1 MIEFTDY
8 QKSKVVVGETFKNL
22 ISYVPDQKRENLIIL
37 TDSNVGAIYG
47 KKFPKVPVIHIGT
60 GESIKTQKTVDEII
74 DQLLDIGADRHT
86 YLVGI
91 GGGIVCDITGY
102 VASIF
107 MRGISFGY
115 VSTSMLSQIDASI
128 GGKTG
133 VNHKGFKNLVGTFNQ
148 PDFVICDL
156 EMLKTLPKTEI
167 NNGLAEAIKHAFIAD
182 AGYYRFINENSKDIL
197 SLRREV
203 LEKLVAR
210 SIEIKTAVVNRDEK
224 EKGERKKLN
233 FGHTYGHAIESLS
246 HLPHG
251 QAVAVGMV
259 KAAEL
264 SLKVGFCRQL
274 LIDELKQ
281 TLQKFGLPIQT
292 NLSDETLVHAIQK
305 DKKRRNN
312 SVDFV
317 FIKEIGDVEI
327 KSVPLVDLRTR
338 SQE

>member
-8 QKSKVVVGETFKNL
+8 QKSKVVVGDSFRKL
-22 ISYVPDQKRENLIIL
+22 IEYVPEEKRDRLIIV
-37 TDSNVGAIYG
+37 TDKNVSAIYG
-47 KKFPKVPVIHIGT
+47 KEFPQAPVISIGI
-60 GESIKTQKTVDEII
+60 GESVKTQKTVDEIV
-74 DQLLDIGADRHT
+74 DQLLESGADRHS

-133 VNHKGFKNLVGTFNQ
+133 VNHKGFKNLIGTFNQ
-148 PDFVICDL
+148 PDFVICDM
-156 EMLKTLPKTEI
+156 EMLNTLPKAEI
-167 NNGLAEAIKHAFIAD
+167 TNGIAEAIKHAFIAD
-182 AGYYRFINENSKDIL
+182 ARYFRFIDENSEAIL
-197 SLRREV
+197 TLNKKV

-210 SIEIKTAVVNRDEK
+210 SIEIKTGVVNRDEK

-246 HLPHG
+246 GIPHG

-264 SLKVGFCRQL
+264 SAMMGYSKES
-274 LIDELKQ
+274 LIDEIKRVL
-281 TLQKFGLPIQT
+281 LKFGLPT
-292 NLSDETLVHAIQK
+292 ETKLSNKDLLEAIQK
-305 DKKRRNN
+305 DKKRKLDK
-312 SVDFV
+312 VDFV
-317 FIKEIGDVEI
+317 FIREIGKVEI
-327 KSVPLVDLRTR
+327 QTIPIEEL
-338 SQE
+338 

>member
-8 QKSKVVVGETFKNL
+8 HKSKVVVGESFRNL
-22 ISYVPDQKRENLIIL
+22 IEYVPEEKRDRLIIL
-37 TDSNVGAIYG
+37 TDKNVGGIYG
-47 KKFPKVPVIHIGT
+47 KEFPKASIIKIGC
-60 GESIKTQKTVDEII
+60 GESVKTQKTVDEIV
-74 DQLLDIGADRHT
+74 DQLLELGADRHT

-133 VNHKGFKNLVGTFNQ
+133 VNHKGFKNLIGTFNQ
-148 PDFVICDL
+148 PDFVLCDL
-156 EMLKTLPKTEI
+156 EMLNTLPKAEI
-167 NNGLAEAIKHAFIAD
+167 TNGIAEAIKHALIAD
-182 AGYYRFINENSKDIL
+182 PDYYQFIDENSAAIL
-197 SLRREV
+197 SLDKEV

-210 SIEIKTAVVNRDEK
+210 SIEIKTGVVNRDEK

-246 HLPHG
+246 GIAHG

-264 SLKVGFCRQL
+264 SVKMGYCNENLVKEIKRL
-274 LIDELKQ
+274 
-281 TLQKFGLPIQT
+281 LQKFGLPT
-292 NLSDETLVHAIQK
+292 ETKLSNKALLEVILK
-305 DKKRRNN
+305 DKKRKQDK
-312 SVDFV
+312 VDFV
-317 FIKEIGDVEI
+317 FIREIGQVVIQPILI
-327 KSVPLVDLRTR
+327 KEL
-338 SQE
+338 